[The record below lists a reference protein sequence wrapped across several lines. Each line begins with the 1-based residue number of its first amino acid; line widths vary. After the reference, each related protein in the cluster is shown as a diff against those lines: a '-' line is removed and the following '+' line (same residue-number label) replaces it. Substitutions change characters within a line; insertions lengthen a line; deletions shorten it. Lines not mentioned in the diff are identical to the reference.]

1 MHADAA
7 HSETINAAAD
17 DEAGW
22 WRRWRERGDA
32 DARAAIIDKHVP
44 YARVVAAAYY
54 RRRFHDEIPFDDY
67 LQSARLALLECVD
80 RFDPAMGTSFRT
92 YAARRMHGAILD
104 SVDSY
109 SEKQR
114 QIAATRALRAE
125 RAESLCHAGDNG
137 SDDLFRRLADVS
149 VGLALSIM
157 LDGTAMAASDATACP
172 HAESPYQRREL
183 QQLRQQIQQ
192 LVEALPEAEKRVVK
206 HHYLQSIP
214 FDAIAKSMNLTKG
227 RISQIHRAALQ
238 RLRQLIAQREACDVA
253 F

>member
-1 MHADAA
+1 MHDHAA
-7 HSETINAAAD
+7 HSETPDARAD
-17 DEAGW
+17 DEIGL
-22 WRRWRERGDA
+22 WRRWREHHDA
-32 DARAAIIDKHVP
+32 DARSAIVDQHVP

-80 RFDPAMGTSFRT
+80 RYDPALGTSFRT

-104 SVDSY
+104 NVDSY

-114 QIAATRALRAE
+114 QIAATRAMRAE
-125 RAESLCHAGDNG
+125 RIESLRD
-137 SDDLFRRLADVS
+137 SSDDDDLFVRLANVS

-157 LDGTAMAASDATACP
+157 LEGTAMVASDATACP
-172 HAESPYQRREL
+172 QAPSPYQRCEL
-183 QQLRQQIQQ
+183 QQLRQQIHQ
-192 LVEALPEAEKRVVK
+192 LVDSLPDNEKRVIK

-214 FDAIAKSMNLTKG
+214 FDAIAQSMNLTKG
-227 RISQIHRAALQ
+227 RISQLHKAALQ
-238 RLRQLIAQREACDVA
+238 RLRQLIAQREPCDVA

>member
-1 MHADAA
+1 MHADVA
-7 HSETINAAAD
+7 HSQTIDAEAD
-17 DEAGW
+17 DEARLW
-22 WRRWRERGDA
+22 QRWREREDA
-32 DARAAIIDKHVP
+32 DARAALVDKHVP

-80 RFDPAMGTSFRT
+80 RYDPAFGTSFRT

-114 QIAATRALRAE
+114 QIAATRSLRKE
-125 RAESLCHAGDNG
+125 RIESLCVSDDPG

-157 LDGTAMAASDATACP
+157 LDGTAMVASDFAPCP
-172 HAESPYQRREL
+172 QADSPYQRCEL
-183 QQLRQQIQQ
+183 EQLRRQVHD
-192 LVEALPEAEKRVVK
+192 LVDALPDNERRVVT

-214 FDAIAKSMNLTKG
+214 FDAIAQSMNLTKG
-227 RISQIHRAALQ
+227 RISQIHKAALH
-238 RLRQLIAQREACDVA
+238 RLRQLVARREACDVA